1 MKGFVAKQAKQKTD
15 WVSRKGLPSLSFDL
29 RSICKKINY
38 LFVQE
43 RKFAVEP
50 QMKKGHHI
58 AGAALPMASSNNSCA
73 FIVVSHLFRRV
84 ISYTLSSQTRVPPA
98 ESSVPLIFS

>member
-58 AGAALPMASSNNSCA
+58 AGTAFPMVGFSSALQFLFCLINS
-73 FIVVSHLFRRV
+73 IR
-84 ISYTLSSQTRVPPA
+84 I
-98 ESSVPLIFS
+98 